1 MKTLKFSICLMLL
14 ISCENFETSQ
24 DNIQPQSYLDEI
36 EELKSLYEHG
46 FDLALDALDNKK
58 PENKHNDPYLSVE
71 EQIMNMVNLTSKEIM
86 VFKNGGEDGFLDEF
100 QRIISGN
107 NIQGRMRVDMLNV
120 GNFYNLQQREILT
133 PFIYDLE
140 LADNPELSKKIAETF
155 QNQIINA
162 SSLSY
167 EEKMALL
174 TISSGTI
181 VFSDFVLNGGI
192 EKIKEKLIT
201 DYNGQ
206 VQTLGCSVNMR
217 YVWLGAVIGAGTG
230 AVGGAKVGCTGGMV
244 GGPIGAAGGCVGGA
258 VMGGATGFISGAL
271 MAAGAE
277 LLGSCFR

>member
-1 MKTLKFSICLMLL
+1 M
-14 ISCENFETSQ
+14 
-24 DNIQPQSYLDEI
+24 DEI
-36 EELKSLYEHG
+36 EDLKSLYEHG

-58 PENKHNDPYLSVE
+58 PENKHKDPYFSLE
-71 EQIMNMVNLTSKEIM
+71 EQIMNMVTVTSKEIM
-86 VFKNGGEDGFLDEF
+86 VFQNGGEDGLLDEF
-100 QRIISGN
+100 QRIISVN
-107 NIQGRMRVDMLNV
+107 NIQARMRVDMSNV
-120 GNFYNLQQREILT
+120 GNFYSLEQAEILT

-140 LADNPELSKKIAETF
+140 DADNPELSKKIGQNF

-271 MAAGAE
+271 MTAGAE
-277 LLGSCFR
+277 LLGSCFG